1 MTAVFCL
8 TLAALARLYHGL
20 GVSFLAVL
28 TCLISLGSLND
39 LDFQMVP
46 VAVSRLGSA
55 GWGCGWW
62 VLSQA

>member
-1 MTAVFCL
+1 MFCL
-8 TLAALARLYHGL
+8 TSAALARLYRGL

-28 TCLISLGSLND
+28 TCLISSGSLDD

-46 VAVSRLGSA
+46 VAVSGLGSV

-62 VLSQA
+62 VLSQG